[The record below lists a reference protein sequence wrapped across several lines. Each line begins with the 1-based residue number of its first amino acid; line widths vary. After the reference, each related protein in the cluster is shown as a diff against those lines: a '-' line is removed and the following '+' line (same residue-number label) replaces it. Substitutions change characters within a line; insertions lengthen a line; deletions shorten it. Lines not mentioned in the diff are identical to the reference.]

1 MSESTTSLY
10 EKLGGEAGIESLII
24 AFYVK
29 VMADPE
35 LAPFFRHT
43 TIEKLHE
50 MQKEFFTMALG
61 GPDLYSGRT
70 LAEAHHG
77 RGIRPQHISRF
88 VRHLLSTLEDEGVSD
103 VEAREVCDRINLH
116 ANEITGVSY

>member
-1 MSESTTSLY
+1 MSTGPTLY
-10 EKLGGEAGIESLII
+10 EKLGGDAGIESLIV

-35 LAPFFRHT
+35 LAPFFRNT
-43 TIEKLHE
+43 SIEKLHE

-61 GPDLYSGRT
+61 GPVHYSGEP
-70 LAEAHHG
+70 LGKAHHG
-77 RGIRPQHISRF
+77 RGIKQEHFTRF
-88 VRHLLSTLEDEGVSD
+88 VRHLLATLADLGVEEG
-103 VEAREVCDRINLH
+103 EADEVCDRINTF

>member
-1 MSESTTSLY
+1 MTTSITLY

-43 TIEKLHE
+43 SIDKLHA

-61 GPDLYSGRT
+61 GPVEYSGRP
-70 LAEAHHG
+70 LSHAHHG
-77 RGIRPQHISRF
+77 RGIHAQQVSRF
-88 VRHLLSTLEDEGVSD
+88 VGHLLSTLEDQGIDEA
-103 VEAREVCDRINLH
+103 EAREVCDRINTH
-116 ANEITGVSY
+116 TNEITGASY